1 MNYRTIAAFAPFLLS
16 VLLTL
21 LITIPIAAKSAATP
35 CKTDS
40 AQALLSASELQDIQA
55 AHEAWQHALRP
66 VEGGWQAHNPAQQ
79 WMTTFDGRG
88 FVARPKNADWTWGL
102 ELRGYGAG
110 DERREL
116 SRSPVVK
123 TSENRLAYHWDGT
136 VQEWFVNDGRGLEHG
151 FSVQERPPGPPDA
164 PLTFVM
170 ATRGPL
176 RAEVTGDAR
185 GVEYRDEDGKIV
197 LTYAG
202 LRVWDAEGRELDSR
216 FVAAKDGVELQV
228 DAEGARYPL
237 TIDPIAK
244 QANLLPDEFV
254 VQESFGTHVDIS
266 GNTAVVG
273 SIDSETSEPLATV
286 YVKGDTGWTRE
297 AVLRAEYAYGND
309 RAFMYSVAVSGQTVV
324 IGCEQVFEPGKT
336 GFRGGVFVFVRKA
349 PPNGPPTWEREDL
362 LHEPGKELSSA
373 GTEFGCAVDISGD
386 TLIVGAALGGGIN
399 SGDNIAD
406 DTGIGYIFKRMDG
419 AWTGPAVLRANNPDY
434 GDNFGASVAVSGDTA
449 VVGAPYEDGPGNSD
463 LSAGAAYVF
472 IRGSGGAWSQ
482 QAYLR
487 ASNAEAEDLF
497 GSEVAISN
505 NDIVVGAHYEDS
517 AAKLDAGGYYSLN
530 GAQTSEA
537 AAQGDNSASDAGA
550 AYVFARSGTVWSQ
563 QAYLKMPDTV
573 SNAFFGASSVTVE
586 GDFIVIRG
594 QVYQRRPGVNWRW
607 KANLEGAGFYNAL
620 SGQAVVANSTGST
633 AVIYAL
639 EPRLPVVFLHGV
651 SGSVLKTGNRTIWP
665 TITPSDVADLHT
677 VTGPAD
683 AEAVDIVREY
693 NVGGLGVEVLQFYGP
708 FLRNMTNAHGY
719 IEFQMQGDRSRMTN
733 SHISTLTNTTK
744 PDLFVFPY
752 DWRQP
757 NASHT
762 AILRAY
768 LKNISDLHGGKKVNL
783 VVHSMGGLVMRRYL
797 LDYGADLVGRV
808 VTVASPLWGAPE
820 SAYRMFTGIFFDKAG
835 IDFVNSSAMKDSVLS
850 MPAVHELNP
859 STRFYQNW
867 GLPVFTEEGLDY
879 DQNGI
884 KNEGYD
890 ANRFRASLDELAY
903 PQTPGANNVNFHDY
917 LGGRQDDWSTD
928 TNGIE
933 FLHIIG
939 KQAVNHTTIGI
950 RARPKTL
957 LESIKPT
964 TGSFLPPIVSGYGVI
979 ERVYGEGDGTVP
991 TLGSTRLTSAYAP
1004 NTLVRVIS
1012 EPLAETPS
1020 EKQPEGQAA
1029 EHTAIMANTN
1039 AWNMI
1044 NAFLETGTAPSPP
1057 VASSSLRKTTAVP
1070 PNSRTA
1076 GAKVALAAGAPIL
1089 RITEIMSALNSGV
1102 GSTPYTSDWVEV
1114 TNYGA
1119 AGANL
1124 TGYTLMDP
1132 SSGLGMQLAG
1142 VADLAPGESAVFVRT
1157 AAPATD
1163 LPAFR
1168 SIWALP
1174 SHVKVGTYA
1183 PAWWVL
1189 MQSDRDGAVLQDFS
1203 NTEVTRVDYHGGAK
1217 NRSFVFV
1224 YDGNGSRVAT
1234 GSVVSTHG
1242 FFGAYNSA
1250 GSPPD
1255 VGSPGVPSAQTTR
1268 AVAMETMPVGDIRN
1282 SADTNGHGAVD
1293 YAYRIGKFEVTLGQY
1308 TAFLNS
1314 VAKSDPYGLY
1324 STNMASDVGLAG
1336 ITRSN
1341 SSGSFTYSVTGPN
1354 GSQPVGASSP
1364 SDRPVVYIS
1373 WFDMARFCN
1382 WLHNGATNGADTETG
1397 AYTLNGATNG
1407 TAPARNEGAKWR
1419 LPTENEWYKAAYYKG
1434 GGTNTGYWPYATG
1447 NTNLPNNSISTRTN
1461 ANQANFYRNR
1471 YTVTASTSYS
1481 GTQNYHT
1488 EVGAFTASTSAYGT
1502 CDQTG
1507 NVFELNE
1514 LAGAGDTNRG
1524 FRGGGWYYDSAS
1536 ASSSYRVTNQS
1547 ASGSAWFLGF
1557 RVATVA
1563 WPSPGLSALSLSDGN
1578 LSPAFAPET
1587 TSYVANVPNSV
1598 ASITLR
1604 PTTADTVSS
1613 ITVGGAIVN
1622 SGTPTDPIN
1631 LNVGT
1636 NSINVVVTAGDGAT
1650 TKAYSLTV
1658 TRPPSTNAELS
1669 ALSVSDVTLSPDFSG
1684 STTSYAASVGNNISA
1699 ITITPTLSEDSATVT
1714 VNGSVVA
1721 AGAASDPIKLNVGT
1735 NKIDV
1740 VVTAQDG
1747 ITAKTYTLI
1756 LTRAVSLASYRK
1768 QILVTGC
1775 GYVSVRDAQTG
1786 DDNAA
1791 YSAIAVKRI
1800 PGVEATY
1807 NDEAGWALFDFDG
1820 SRDIRVESVPGQ
1832 TAAEVEVITTTATGA
1847 LVDIARYRSVSGPA
1861 SWQLTIPPGQSAS
1874 LSIDSNGNGTYE
1886 AGETVAPDF
1895 VGSGSGVDMNP
1906 PDIGLMLSLVGEN
1919 IRVEATGSDN
1929 SAFNIR
1935 YQIDNEPV
1943 SIYSSPLLLPR
1954 RAQNHIA
1961 IYAEDALGNTSGVIR
1976 TRLNP
1981 QLSLRAGAASSFE
1994 LEWPEADGY
2003 RLQTAVGLDGP
2014 WTNVPTI
2021 PVISGGRV
2029 STTVSPGAS
2038 KAFYRLSAYPVSR

>member
-1 MNYRTIAAFAPFLLS
+1 M
-16 VLLTL
+16 
-21 LITIPIAAKSAATP
+21 
-35 CKTDS
+35 
-40 AQALLSASELQDIQA
+40 
-55 AHEAWQHALRP
+55 RP

-88 FVARPKNADWTWGL
+88 FVARPQNADWTWGL

-110 DERREL
+110 DERRQL
-116 SRSPVVK
+116 SQSPVVK
-123 TSENRLAYHWDGT
+123 TSENRLAYHWDET

-151 FSVQERPPGPPDA
+151 FSVQQRPPGAPDA
-164 PLTFVM
+164 PLNFVM

-185 GVEYRDEDGKIV
+185 GVEYRDGNGRTV

-273 SIDSETSEPLATV
+273 SIDSETGEPLASV
-286 YVKGDTGWTRE
+286 YVKGETGWTRE

-309 RAFMYSVAVSGQTVV
+309 WASMYSVAVSGQTVV

-336 GFRGGVFVFVRKA
+336 GFRGGVFVFVRKV

-373 GTEFGCAVDISGD
+373 GTGFGCALDISGD
-386 TLIVGAALGGGIN
+386 ELIVGARLGGGIS

-406 DTGIGYIFKRMDG
+406 DTGIAYIFKRVDG
-419 AWTGPAVLRANNPDY
+419 AWTGPAVLRASNPDNE
-434 GDNFGASVAVSGDTA
+434 DSFGASVAISGDTA
-449 VVGAPYEDGPGNSD
+449 VVGAIYEDGPGNSH

-487 ASNAEAEDLF
+487 ASNAEAGDLF
-497 GSEVAISN
+497 GREVAISN
-505 NDIVVGAHYEDS
+505 NDVVIGAHYEDS

-537 AAQGDNSASDAGA
+537 AAQGDNSAADAGA
-550 AYVFARSGTVWSQ
+550 AYVFARSGTVWDQ
-563 QAYLKMPDTV
+563 QAYLKMPDTAPY
-573 SNAFFGASSVTVE
+573 AFFGASSVAIE
-586 GDFIVIRG
+586 GDFIIIRG
-594 QVYQRRPGVNWRW
+594 QIYQRRPGVNWRW
-607 KANLEGAGFYNAL
+607 KANLAEAGFYNAL
-620 SGQAVVANSTGST
+620 SGQTAVANSTGQT
-633 AVIYAL
+633 AVIYTL

-665 TITPSDVADLHT
+665 TISPSDVADLHT

-719 IEFQMQGDRSRMTN
+719 TEFQMQGDRSRMTN

-757 NASHT
+757 NSSHT
-762 AILRAY
+762 ATLRAY

-879 DQNGI
+879 NQNGI

-890 ANRFRASLDELAY
+890 ANRFRAALDELAY
-903 PQTPGANNVNFHDY
+903 PHTPGSNNVNFHDY
-917 LGGRQDDWSTD
+917 LGGRQDDWSDD

-991 TLGSTRLTSAYAP
+991 TLGSTRLPSAYAP
-1004 NTLVRVIS
+1004 NTLVRVIT

-1039 AWNMI
+1039 VWNMI
-1044 NAFLETGTAPSPP
+1044 NTFFETGTAPAPLVTPSN
-1057 VASSSLRKTTAVP
+1057 LRKTTATSSGTIQTKQVAVATVP
-1070 PNSRTA
+1070 P
-1076 GAKVALAAGAPIL
+1076 VL
-1089 RITEIMSALNSGV
+1089 RITEIMSALNSGN
-1102 GSTPYTSDWVEV
+1102 GSTAYTPDWIEV
-1114 TNYGA
+1114 TNYGTA
-1119 AGANL
+1119 EADL
-1124 TGYTLMDP
+1124 TGYRIRELLSP
-1132 SSGLGMQLAG
+1132 FGVILAG
-1142 VADLAPGESAVFVRT
+1142 VSVIAPGESAVFVKT

-1168 SIWALP
+1168 AIWGLAD
-1174 SHVKVGTYA
+1174 STKIGSYA
-1183 PAWWVL
+1183 DSPGSGLIAPV
-1189 MQSDRDGAVLQDFS
+1189 MAADRDSLVLLNSS
-1203 NTEVTRVDYHGGAK
+1203 NTEVARIDYHAGAK
-1217 NRSFVFV
+1217 NRSFAFA
-1224 YDGNGSRVAT
+1224 YDTTGSRVAMASAVT
-1234 GSVVSTHG
+1234 TLG

-1255 VGSPGVPSAQTTR
+1255 VASPGVALPQTSRT
-1268 AVAMETMPVGDIRN
+1268 VAMETVPVGDLGN
-1282 SADTNGHGAVD
+1282 AADTNGYGAVG
-1293 YAYRIGKFEVTLGQY
+1293 YEYRIGKFEVTIGQY

-1314 VAKSDPYGLY
+1314 VAQSDPYGLY

-1336 ITRSN
+1336 IVRNGSD
-1341 SSGSFTYSVTGPN
+1341 GSFSYNVTGPN
-1354 GSQPVGASSP
+1354 GEKPVGASSP
-1364 SDRPVVYIS
+1364 SDRPIVYVS

-1407 TAPARNEGAKWR
+1407 AAPARNEEAKWR
-1419 LPTENEWYKAAYYKG
+1419 VPTEDEWYKAAYYKG
-1434 GGTNTGYWPYATG
+1434 GGTNTGYWSYATG
-1447 NTNLPNNSISTRTN
+1447 SSNLPNNSISVRTN
-1461 ANQANFYRNR
+1461 ANQANFYRSR
-1471 YTVTASTSYS
+1471 YSVTMSATYS

-1488 EVGAFTASTSAYGT
+1488 EVGAFTGSASPYGT
-1502 CDQTG
+1502 FDQTG

-1514 LAGAGDTNRG
+1514 LNGEAGTNRG
-1524 FRGGGWYYDSAS
+1524 FRGGGWYYDSAT
-1536 ASSSYRVTNQS
+1536 ASSSYRTNN
-1547 ASGSAWFLGF
+1547 APANGSAWYLGF
-1557 RVATVA
+1557 RVATIV
-1563 WPSPGLSALSLSDGN
+1563 WPAPDLSGLALSSGV
-1578 LSPAFAPET
+1578 LSPAFTPET
-1587 TSYVANVPNSV
+1587 TVYTANVPNSV
-1598 ASITLR
+1598 NSIIVTPTAADASSSVTLLG
-1604 PTTADTVSS
+1604 AAVSS
-1613 ITVGGAIVN
+1613 GIPSN
-1622 SGTPTDPIN
+1622 PIN
-1631 LNVGT
+1631 LRVGT
-1636 NSINVVVTAGDGAT
+1636 NTINVVVTAGDGST
-1650 TKAYSLTV
+1650 TKVYTLTV

-1669 ALSVSDVTLSPDFSG
+1669 SLGVSDVTLSPEFSG
-1684 STTSYAASVGNNISA
+1684 GTTNYTASVVNNINTVSVS
-1699 ITITPTLSEDSATVT
+1699 PTSSDDSATVT

-1721 AGAASDPIKLNVGT
+1721 GGAASEPINLSVGT

-1747 ITAKTYTLI
+1747 ITTKTYTLI
-1756 LTRAVSLASYRK
+1756 LTRDVSLASFRK
-1768 QILVTGC
+1768 RILVTGC

-1786 DDNAA
+1786 DENSV
-1791 YSAIAVKRI
+1791 YSPIAVKLI

-1807 NDEAGWALFDFDG
+1807 NEEAGWALLDFDG
-1820 SRDIRVESVPGQ
+1820 SRDIRVESVPGKN
-1832 TAAEVEVITTTATGA
+1832 AAEVEVITTTADGA
-1847 LVDIARYRSVSGPA
+1847 PVDLVRYRRVSGSAP
-1861 SWQLTIPPGQSAS
+1861 WQLAISPGQSPS
-1874 LSIDSNGNGTYE
+1874 VSIDSNANGTYD
-1886 AGETVAPDF
+1886 AGEQVSPDF
-1895 VGSGSGVDMNP
+1895 SASGPTMDTNP
-1906 PDIGLMLSLVGEN
+1906 PAISLMLTIVGEN
-1919 IRVEATGSDN
+1919 IRVEATGSDT

-1935 YQIDNEPV
+1935 YQIDNETVTNYTAP
-1943 SIYSSPLLLPR
+1943 ILLPR
-1954 RAQNHIA
+1954 SAQNGVA
-1961 IYAEDALGNTSGVIR
+1961 IYAEDALGNTSGLIR

-1981 QLSLRAGAASSFE
+1981 KLSLRAGVAASFE

-2003 RLQTAVGLDGP
+2003 RLQTASTLDGP
-2014 WTNVPTI
+2014 WTNVPAV
-2021 PVISGGRV
+2021 PVISDGRV
-2029 STTVSPGAS
+2029 ITTVTPGAN
-2038 KAFYRLSAYPVSR
+2038 KAFYRLTAFPISR